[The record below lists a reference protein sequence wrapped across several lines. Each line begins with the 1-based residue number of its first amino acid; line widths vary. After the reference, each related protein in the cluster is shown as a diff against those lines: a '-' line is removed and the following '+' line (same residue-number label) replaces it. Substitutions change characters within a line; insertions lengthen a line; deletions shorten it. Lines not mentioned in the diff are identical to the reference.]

1 MVKDVLQQGTLI
13 RLNGNVSIALILS
26 REFFNQTGM
35 VIACPVVREA
45 PRAALNIKIS
55 TESFSGY
62 AILSQLKSIDLTS
75 RLYAVLGELPF
86 SQIQN
91 ISDAVQDIFNYYP
104 F

>member
-1 MVKDVLQQGTLI
+1 MVTDVLQQGTLI
-13 RLNGNVSIALILS
+13 RLSGKVQNALILS

-35 VIACPVVREA
+35 AVVCPLVKEA
-45 PRAALNIKIS
+45 PHAALNIEIH
-55 TESFSGY
+55 TEAFSGY
-62 AILSQLKSIDLTS
+62 AILSQLRSIDLKV
-75 RLYAVLGELPF
+75 RHYVVLGELSF